1 MSGRR
6 DGVIETPPPVPGV
19 DLEVLE
25 GEGVCE
31 VVSDS
36 EFITE
41 EDEPELVT
49 EGEEEPESVTRVEEE
64 PELVTGVEEEPESVT
79 GDEGSVTGVEEE
91 PE

>member
-1 MSGRR
+1 M
-6 DGVIETPPPVPGV
+6 
-19 DLEVLE
+19 
-25 GEGVCE
+25 CE

-49 EGEEEPESVTRVEEE
+49 EGEDEPE
-64 PELVTGVEEEPESVT
+64 
-79 GDEGSVTGVEEE
+79 SVTGVEEE